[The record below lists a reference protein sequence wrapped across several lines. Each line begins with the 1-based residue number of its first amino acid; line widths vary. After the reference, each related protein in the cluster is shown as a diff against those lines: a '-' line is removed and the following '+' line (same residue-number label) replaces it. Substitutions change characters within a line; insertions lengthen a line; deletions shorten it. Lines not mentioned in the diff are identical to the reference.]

1 MLGNVNG
8 KNVYTIPVTWEVYD
22 TITVRANDLLEAYRW
37 VVKNEDTI
45 PLGTE
50 PEYVDGSYKVGDIEL
65 ARMMNKEN

>member
-22 TITVRANDLLEAYRW
+22 TITVRANDLLEAYHW

-65 ARMMNKEN
+65 ARMMNKEE

>member
-22 TITVRANDLLEAYRW
+22 TITVRANDLLEAYHW
-37 VVKNEDTI
+37 AVKNVDTI